1 MLSSLYMTTVTCMS
15 LLRPVGGV
23 CVEGGMGVGGE
34 GSAPRR
40 PLAFLRA
47 FTRGRQKGKREFGE
61 ECGWGAEER
70 AREREH
76 EGGKC

>member
-1 MLSSLYMTTVTCMS
+1 
-15 LLRPVGGV
+15 
-23 CVEGGMGVGGE
+23 MGVGGE